1 MEYLKP
7 CPRCCCTEVEWTNSR
22 DLDILTSY
30 VQCLR
35 CDLQTFHVD
44 SLAFLYTETTDYENA
59 VKKYNSWVDTDP
71 TRYADEDWGC
81 KVPEQTPVKQ
91 EIRYCKYNDCG
102 WCYYK
107 GDKTTTDNNGQCNSP
122 QECEVNCE

>member
-22 DLDILTSY
+22 DLGILTSY

-35 CDLQTFHVD
+35 C
-44 SLAFLYTETTDYENA
+44 
-59 VKKYNSWVDTDP
+59 
-71 TRYADEDWGC
+71 
-81 KVPEQTPVKQ
+81 
-91 EIRYCKYNDCG
+91 
-102 WCYYK
+102 YYK
-107 GDKTTTDNNGQCNSP
+107 GDKPTTDNNGQCNSP